1 MTAIKAIAFDMYGT
15 LYDVNSVAAR
25 CNALFPGRGE
35 EMSRIWRQKSL
46 EYTWL
51 RSLMEDYRP
60 FEAVT
65 EDALVFTCAQLGLS
79 LDAAAR
85 SALCE
90 AYLHL
95 EPHPEVPAA
104 LAELEATGTTLTIL
118 SNGSAHSIGSV
129 VRNSGLEKHFAALL
143 SADSVK
149 VYKPHHAVYE
159 IAEQQLGLERTEIL
173 FVSSNPWDASGASHF
188 GFPVCW
194 VNRGGKTFDE
204 LGQAPDHVVTGI
216 DALPAYLEAR
226 NGH

>member
-15 LYDVNSVAAR
+15 LYDVNSVAVR
-25 CNALFPGRGE
+25 CNDFFPGRGE
-35 EMSRIWRQKSL
+35 EISHLWRQKSL

-51 RSLMEDYRP
+51 RTLMGDYRP

-65 EDALVFTCAQLGLS
+65 DDALVFTCAHLGLA
-79 LDAAAR
+79 LDASAR

-104 LAELEATGTTLTIL
+104 LAALETTGTTLTIL

-149 VYKPHHAVYE
+149 RYKPHHAVYE
-159 IAEQQLGLERTEIL
+159 IAEKELGLNRTEIL
-173 FVSSNPWDASGASHF
+173 FVSSNPWDASGARHF

-204 LGQAPDHVVTGI
+204 LGQAPNHVVTGI
-216 DALPAYLEAR
+216 DGLPAYLRA
-226 NGH
+226 HSVS